1 MTIIPKSRAM
11 TIYRRQTG
19 SVLRRFDQG
28 RYCWYGLAHHY
39 VGRTVPDLANV
50 MAVYVER
57 RRDCNSPYA
66 CLMCV
71 TRI

>member
-1 MTIIPKSRAM
+1 MKIIPKSRAM
-11 TIYRRQTG
+11 TLYRQHTG

-28 RYCWYGLAHHY
+28 RYRWYGLARHY
-39 VGRTVPDLANV
+39 VGRSVPGRVNV

-57 RRDCNSPYA
+57 RRDRNGPYA

-71 TRI
+71 TRS